1 MSIDK
6 VSISNTAIDR
16 ALQSNGI
23 GESGRAAEQP
33 KQTSVAN
40 DEVNL
45 SSAARD
51 AERLANLVA
60 QSRSDRLEAVRLAI
74 SNGTYRVSGEDIAK
88 KLIDLNTR

>member
-1 MSIDK
+1 MSIDR

-23 GESGRAAEQP
+23 GEARTAEQP

-40 DEVNL
+40 DEINL

-51 AERLANLVA
+51 AERLANLA
-60 QSRSDRLEAVRLAI
+60 EQSRADRLEAVRQAI
-74 SNGTYRVSGEDIAK
+74 SNGTYNVSGEAIAK

>member
-1 MSIDK
+1 MSIDR
-6 VSISNTAIDR
+6 VNISNTAIDR

-23 GESGRAAEQP
+23 GEARTAEQP

-40 DEVNL
+40 DQINL

-51 AERLANLVA
+51 AERLANLA
-60 QSRSDRLEAVRLAI
+60 EQSRADRLEAVRQAI
-74 SNGTYRVSGEDIAK
+74 SNGTYNVSGEAIAK

>member
-23 GESGRAAEQP
+23 GESRTAEQP

-40 DEVNL
+40 DQINL

-51 AERLANLVA
+51 AERLANLA
-60 QSRSDRLEAVRLAI
+60 EQSRSDRLEAVRLAI
-74 SNGTYRVSGEDIAK
+74 SNGTYGVSGEDIAK

>member
-1 MSIDK
+1 MSIDR

-23 GESGRAAEQP
+23 GEARSAEQP

-40 DEVNL
+40 DQVNL

-51 AERLANLVA
+51 AERLGNLA
-60 QSRSDRLEAVRLAI
+60 DQSRADRLEAVRMAI
-74 SNGTYRVSGEDIAK
+74 SNGTYNVSGEDIAK
-88 KLIDLNTR
+88 KLIELNTR

>member
-1 MSIDK
+1 MSIDR

-23 GESGRAAEQP
+23 AEARTAEQP
-33 KQTSVAN
+33 KQNSVAN
-40 DEVNL
+40 DEINL

-51 AERLANLVA
+51 AERLTNLA
-60 QSRSDRLEAVRLAI
+60 EQSRADRLEAVRQMI
-74 SNGTYRVSGEDIAK
+74 SNGTYNVSGGDIAK

>member
-1 MSIDK
+1 MSIDR

-23 GESGRAAEQP
+23 GEGRAAEQP
-33 KQTSVAN
+33 KQTSVTN

-51 AERLANLVA
+51 AERLANLA
-60 QSRSDRLEAVRLAI
+60 EQSRADRLEAVRLAI
-74 SNGTYRVSGEDIAK
+74 SNGTYNVSGEDIAK

>member
-1 MSIDK
+1 MSIDR

-23 GESGRAAEQP
+23 GEARTAEQP

-40 DEVNL
+40 DQINL

-51 AERLANLVA
+51 AERLANLA
-60 QSRSDRLEAVRLAI
+60 EQSRADRLEAVRQAI
-74 SNGTYRVSGEDIAK
+74 SNGTYNVSGEDIAK

>member
-1 MSIDK
+1 MSIDR

-23 GESGRAAEQP
+23 GEARTAEQP

-40 DEVNL
+40 DEINL

-51 AERLANLVA
+51 AERLANLA
-60 QSRSDRLEAVRLAI
+60 EQSRNDRLEAVRQAI
-74 SNGTYRVSGEDIAK
+74 SNGTYNVSGEAIAK

>member
-1 MSIDK
+1 MSIDR

-16 ALQSNGI
+16 ALQSNGV
-23 GESGRAAEQP
+23 GEARSADQP

-40 DEVNL
+40 DEINL

-51 AERLANLVA
+51 AERLANLA
-60 QSRSDRLEAVRLAI
+60 EQSRADRLEAVRQAI
-74 SNGTYRVSGEDIAK
+74 SNGTYNVSGEDIAK

>member
-1 MSIDK
+1 MSIDR

-23 GESGRAAEQP
+23 GEARTSEQP

-45 SSAARD
+45 SGAARD
-51 AERLANLVA
+51 AERLANLA
-60 QSRSDRLEAVRLAI
+60 EQSRADRLEAVRMAI
-74 SNGTYRVSGEDIAK
+74 SNGTYNVSGEDIAQ
-88 KLIDLNTR
+88 KLIELNTR

>member
-1 MSIDK
+1 MSIDR

-23 GESGRAAEQP
+23 GEARTAEQP

-40 DEVNL
+40 DEINL

-51 AERLANLVA
+51 AERLANLA
-60 QSRSDRLEAVRLAI
+60 EQSRADRLEVVRQAI
-74 SNGTYRVSGEDIAK
+74 SNGTYRVSGEDIAQ
-88 KLIDLNTR
+88 KLIELNTR

>member
-1 MSIDK
+1 MSIDR

-23 GESGRAAEQP
+23 GEARAAEQP

-40 DEVNL
+40 DQINL

-51 AERLANLVA
+51 AERLANLA
-60 QSRSDRLEAVRLAI
+60 EQSRSDRLEAVRQAI
-74 SNGTYRVSGEDIAK
+74 SNGTYNVSGEDIAK

>member
-1 MSIDK
+1 MSIDR

-23 GESGRAAEQP
+23 GEARPAEQP

-40 DEVNL
+40 DQINL

-51 AERLANLVA
+51 AERLANLA
-60 QSRSDRLEAVRLAI
+60 EQSRTDRLEAVRMAI
-74 SNGTYRVSGEDIAK
+74 SNGTYNVSGEDIAK

>member
-1 MSIDK
+1 MSIDR

-23 GESGRAAEQP
+23 GEARTAEQP

-40 DEVNL
+40 DQINL

-51 AERLANLVA
+51 AERLANLA
-60 QSRSDRLEAVRLAI
+60 DQSRTDRLEAVRQAI
-74 SNGTYRVSGEDIAK
+74 SNGTYNVSGEDIAK

>member
-1 MSIDK
+1 MSIDR

-23 GESGRAAEQP
+23 GEARTAEQP

-40 DEVNL
+40 DEINL

-51 AERLANLVA
+51 AERLANLA
-60 QSRSDRLEAVRLAI
+60 EQSRADRLEAVRQAI
-74 SNGTYRVSGEDIAK
+74 SNGTYNVSGEDIAK

>member
-1 MSIDK
+1 MSIDR

-23 GESGRAAEQP
+23 GEARTAEQP

-40 DEVNL
+40 DEINL

-51 AERLANLVA
+51 AERLANLA
-60 QSRSDRLEAVRLAI
+60 EQSRADRLEAVRQMI
-74 SNGTYRVSGEDIAK
+74 SNGTYNVSGEDIAK

>member
-1 MSIDK
+1 MSIDR

-23 GESGRAAEQP
+23 GEARTAEQP
-33 KQTSVAN
+33 KQTSVVN
-40 DEVNL
+40 DEINL

-51 AERLANLVA
+51 AERLANLA
-60 QSRSDRLEAVRLAI
+60 EQSRADRLEAVRQAI
-74 SNGTYRVSGEDIAK
+74 SNGTYNVSGEDIAK

>member
-1 MSIDK
+1 MSIDR

-16 ALQSNGI
+16 ALQSNGV
-23 GESGRAAEQP
+23 GEARSADQP

-40 DEVNL
+40 DQINL

-51 AERLANLVA
+51 AERLANLA
-60 QSRSDRLEAVRLAI
+60 EQSRADRLEAVRQAI
-74 SNGTYRVSGEDIAK
+74 SSGTYNVSGEDIAK

>member
-1 MSIDK
+1 MSIDR

-23 GESGRAAEQP
+23 GEARTAEQP

-51 AERLANLVA
+51 AERFANLA
-60 QSRSDRLEAVRLAI
+60 EQSRADRLEAVRLAI
-74 SNGTYRVSGEDIAK
+74 SAGTYHVSGEDIAK

>member
-1 MSIDK
+1 MSIDRI
-6 VSISNTAIDR
+6 SISNAAIDR
-16 ALQSNGI
+16 ALQSNAI
-23 GESGRAAEQP
+23 GEARNAEQP

-51 AERLANLVA
+51 AERLANLVQ
-60 QSRSDRLEAVRLAI
+60 QSRSDRLEAVRQMI
-74 SNGTYRVSGEDIAK
+74 SNGTYNVSGEDIAK

>member
-1 MSIDK
+1 MSIDR

-23 GESGRAAEQP
+23 GEARTAEQP
-33 KQTSVAN
+33 RQTSVAN
-40 DEVNL
+40 DQINL

-51 AERLANLVA
+51 AERLANLA
-60 QSRSDRLEAVRLAI
+60 EQSRADRLEAVRQAI
-74 SNGTYRVSGEDIAK
+74 SNGTYNVSGEDIAK